1 MPDLMAERR
10 GAVRYPL
17 IVAAEI
23 SEQSGSNS
31 LHGRTSDVSRL
42 GCYIDTLNP
51 MPVASL
57 IFVRLRHGDN
67 VFQAAARVMYVC
79 PGLGM
84 GVMFDK
90 ATPPEQLAILDRWL
104 ATTTMVGQR

>member
-1 MPDLMAERR
+1 MADRR
-10 GAVRYPL
+10 NAARYPL
-17 IVAAEI
+17 IVAAEVV
-23 SEQSGSNS
+23 ELNGSNS
-31 LHGRTSDVSRL
+31 LNGRTSDVSRS

-57 IFVRLRHGDN
+57 IQVRLRHGDN
-67 VFQAAARVMYVC
+67 LFEAAARVMYVC

-90 ATPPEQLAILDRWL
+90 NTSPEQLTILERWL
-104 ATTTMVGQR
+104 ATATVGAR